1 MVERT
6 LLNIKPDA
14 VARNLVG
21 EIIHRIEDAGYRI
34 VALDKIQLTQKEA
47 ETFYAVHSERPFFKS
62 LVTYMNSGPCVPIV
76 VEGENAI
83 QGIRSLIG
91 ATNPEE
97 AAKGTIRADYAES
110 IERNCVHASDGQET
124 AVNEIAFFFSQ
135 RQLLD

>member
-62 LVTYMNSGPCVPIV
+62 LVIGFFPVNLLKHALLTPITGPV
-76 VEGENAI
+76 
-83 QGIRSLIG
+83 
-91 ATNPEE
+91 
-97 AAKGTIRADYAES
+97 
-110 IERNCVHASDGQET
+110 
-124 AVNEIAFFFSQ
+124 
-135 RQLLD
+135 LLSNF